1 MRTVAMI
8 VYGEVEH
15 DSRIRRATTALI
27 AAGFDVS
34 IGCLSPSGNEDAR
47 EIDGARLFPVAVGR
61 SPTLPGG
68 DSPFRTGSTTSEG
81 STRVSQLRWLRA
93 YGSALRTWRARLI
106 ERMAPADLWMGHD
119 LFGVWA
125 AAGLQSRSGGRLVYD
140 SHELFLEAGSAAR
153 LPGPARALLARME
166 GGLARR
172 ADAVIT
178 VNELIADELHAR
190 YGVRPVVVLNVPG
203 AWRTPSLDPFRAT
216 LGLDGKA
223 VILYHGALSPG
234 RGIEQLVEVARTLPP
249 DRVVVVLGDGPLF
262 APLVA
267 QSRTPELAGRL
278 VIHPAV
284 PIAALPDWV
293 GSADVGVVAFQA
305 TTRNNVLGTPN
316 KLFDYLVAGVPVV
329 VSDFPEMRT
338 IVERVGGGQTCDPS
352 DPRSISI
359 AIDRIL
365 SRPTDEQRADRQ
377 RLARDAGEQ
386 FAWSIQAARLVD
398 TVRTAIEG

>member
-1 MRTVAMI
+1 MPTVAMI

-15 DSRIRRATTALI
+15 DSRVRRATTALI

-34 IGCLSPSGNEDAR
+34 IGCLSPSGNEDVR
-47 EIDGARLFPVAVGR
+47 ELDGARVIPVAVGT
-61 SPTLPGG
+61 SQTLPG
-68 DSPFRTGSTTSEG
+68 DHSPFRSASTTSK
-81 STRVSQLRWLRA
+81 SRALMSRLRWLRA
-93 YGSALRTWRARLI
+93 YGSSLRVWRAGLVS
-106 ERMAPADLWMGHD
+106 RMAPADLWLGHD

-125 AAGLQSRSGGRLVYD
+125 AAALQSRSGGRLVYD

-153 LPGPARALLARME
+153 LPGLGRALLARME
-166 GGLARR
+166 GRLARR

-178 VNELIADELHAR
+178 VNGSIAEELHAR

-203 AWRTPSLDPFRAT
+203 TWRSPTSDPFRSI
-216 LGLDGKA
+216 LGLGDKR

-234 RGIEQLVEVARTLPP
+234 RGIEQLVEVAATVPP
-249 DRVVVVLGDGPLF
+249 ERVVVVLGDGPLF
-262 APLVA
+262 EALVA
-267 QSRTPELAGRL
+267 RSRTAELAGRL

-284 PIAALPDWV
+284 PIDALPDWV

-338 IVERVGGGQTCDPS
+338 IVEQVGGGQTCDPA
-352 DPRSISI
+352 DPRSIVG

-365 SRPTDEQRADRQ
+365 SSTVDEQRAERE
-377 RLARDAGEQ
+377 RLARDAGAR
-386 FAWSIQAARLVD
+386 FAWSVQAARLVD
-398 TVRTAIEG
+398 TVRGALDG